1 MLNNWILLKLSYIYM
16 VKVIKPLK
24 LRIWRKC
31 LTWKSVHSI
40 LGKKYQNKYYLLE
53 SKNIWKEKKKNF
65 KEEIEKLN
73 MSDNQGIR
81 RVVNECLF
89 FLSFVNLNSI
99 VERSLLYI
107 SYFRLLSVLVFILR
121 TTEHNA
127 ISPLFFNHNVI
138 V

>member
-1 MLNNWILLKLSYIYM
+1 MIYYK
-16 VKVIKPLK
+16 VKTYLE
-24 LRIWRKC
+24 RK
-31 LTWKSVHSI
+31 
-40 LGKKYQNKYYLLE
+40 
-53 SKNIWKEKKKNF
+53 KKKNF

-127 ISPLFFNHNVI
+127 ISALFF
-138 V
+138 